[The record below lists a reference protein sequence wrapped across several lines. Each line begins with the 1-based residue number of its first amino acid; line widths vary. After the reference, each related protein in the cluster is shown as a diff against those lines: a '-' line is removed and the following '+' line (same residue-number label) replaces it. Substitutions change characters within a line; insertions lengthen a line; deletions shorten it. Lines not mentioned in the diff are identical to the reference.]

1 MENQKTRN
9 LDRISTLSNEEK
21 KGVCMTMLYN
31 KGFRGGVSFKY
42 SVLQLLHLVKYLAN
56 GATIINL
63 FDNGVIV
70 ASITTRFMLTNSF
83 KVIVNKSY

>member
-31 KGFRGGVSFKY
+31 KGFRGGVSF
-42 SVLQLLHLVKYLAN
+42 
-56 GATIINL
+56 T
-63 FDNGVIV
+63 
-70 ASITTRFMLTNSF
+70 
-83 KVIVNKSY
+83 